1 MEALL
6 PALILLACPVGM
18 GLMMFFMARG
28 NRSRPADRA
37 SIAQPPSPSAEHP
50 VSLEVLREE
59 HRRLGEEIGR
69 LQGASGNRHE
79 SAERR

>member
-28 NRSRPADRA
+28 TRSKPADRA
-37 SIAQPPSPSAEHP
+37 SITRPPSASAEHP
-50 VSLEVLREE
+50 MSLEVLREE
-59 HRRLGEEIGR
+59 HRRLGEEIER
-69 LQGASGNRHE
+69 LQGASGNRYD